1 MVFLRF
7 FFRCRGNDCQ
17 FIEQLIK
24 ARTEVAWKNLLSE
37 SKAYENSVGVAVTNY
52 QQRHDISNDR
62 REQSGQRGLEIT

>member
-1 MVFLRF
+1 
-7 FFRCRGNDCQ
+7 
-17 FIEQLIK
+17 
-24 ARTEVAWKNLLSE
+24 LLSE